1 MSSRAAEP
9 TGRPRSNSLEG
20 SHGVVIAGS
29 YEGGLHGWRL
39 GEASTGELTFS
50 FAAHDGCCRCVAA
63 SEKTLLS
70 GGDDEKIRV
79 YSLRSG
85 RQVGELSQHKGTVT
99 GLAWCGG
106 KHAVSASADGTLAV
120 WRASDW
126 VCVHVF
132 GGHKGEIRAL
142 APHPS
147 GRMCL
152 TAGAD
157 RTLRLWDLVE
167 GRCAFITRTKGEASR
182 VFWASDGSCYGV
194 VLGSRIEVRGVE
206 DNGVLADVAVGSSVI
221 DARFLDGAPFVAA
234 CDGSGALS
242 VFSADDGDLV
252 WRRKRRGAKTPGR
265 VKALTC
271 ARLAAG
277 AAADDDAFAAAD
289 AAALGAWA
297 AASAILAATSTGAVE
312 TWRPGGGGGDDDDAE
327 PDAAAAGVNARLTCL
342 AAAPARRAAAPA
354 VAKPVAKPAAA
365 KPPKAAKRTAE
376 AAARPAASRK
386 GDLKAKLKKRKRAN
400 SGGSK

>member
-1 MSSRAAEP
+1 MSSSRAAAP

-132 GGHKGEIRAL
+132 GGHKGEIRSL

-206 DNGVLADVAVGSSVI
+206 DNGVLADVAVGAAVI

-265 VKALTC
+265 VKAPR
-271 ARLAAG
+271 APRG
-277 AAADDDAFAAAD
+277 RRERRRRVRAAD

-327 PDAAAAGVNARLTCL
+327 PDA
-342 AAAPARRAAAPA
+342 PPRRQ
-354 VAKPVAKPAAA
+354 
-365 KPPKAAKRTAE
+365 RCSRGSG
-376 AAARPAASRK
+376 RPRRRRGGGEPQ

-400 SGGSK
+400 SGAPNG